1 MPLKLSGCP
10 RHVTLDLSLK
20 FIRAV
25 VLQIQET
32 PLIVV
37 MVCVLRK
44 KADPRLAPPFLHH
57 TRFRTKGSAGSQ
69 RHFLGRTS
77 VFGSTDLTYYA
88 TQEQDAQGGSA
99 ARGQFPEDKRYPVNV
114 RRKLLKVICKDE
126 LSSHNNFF
134 QQGCRLGCIAETI
147 SFILIGQ

>member
-1 MPLKLSGCP
+1 MLLKLSGCP

-44 KADPRLAPPFLHH
+44 KADPRLAQLRFFIIRASGQKGRREASATFLVVLLRLVLRILRITRPIAVNIKSTHPPLLVYD
-57 TRFRTKGSAGSQ
+57 TLVTGM
-69 RHFLGRTS
+69 GRTREGGGGGRDQGEKL
-77 VFGSTDLTYYA
+77 FFWLTR
-88 TQEQDAQGGSA
+88 S
-99 ARGQFPEDKRYPVNV
+99 
-114 RRKLLKVICKDE
+114 
-126 LSSHNNFF
+126 
-134 QQGCRLGCIAETI
+134 
-147 SFILIGQ
+147 

>member
-25 VLQIQET
+25 VSQILQET

-37 MVCVLRK
+37 IVSVLGK
-44 KADPRLAPPFLHH
+44 KADPRLAQLRFFIIRASGQKGRREASATFLVV
-57 TRFRTKGSAGSQ
+57 
-69 RHFLGRTS
+69 LLCL
-77 VFGSTDLTYYA
+77 VFTYYA

-114 RRKLLKVICKDE
+114 RHK
-126 LSSHNNFF
+126 SH
-134 QQGCRLGCIAETI
+134 L
-147 SFILIGQ
+147 